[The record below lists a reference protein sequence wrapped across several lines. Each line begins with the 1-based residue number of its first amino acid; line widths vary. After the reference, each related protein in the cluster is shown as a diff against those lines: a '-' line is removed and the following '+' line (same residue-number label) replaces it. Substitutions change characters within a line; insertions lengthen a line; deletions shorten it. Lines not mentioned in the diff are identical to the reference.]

1 MKKFQFLAENDS
13 TFRRN
18 LVFDGFSTVHGCD
31 NITIHCILSLN
42 LKKGGASHGST

>member
-1 MKKFQFLAENDS
+1 MAENDS

-18 LVFDGFSTVHGCD
+18 LVFDGFSTVRGCD

-42 LKKGGASHGST
+42 LKKGSVGHGSI

>member
-1 MKKFQFLAENDS
+1 MKKFQFMAENDS